1 MLLPPRPVIAFAI
14 AFIFGGVRVDS
25 DLSWSMLALWI
36 AVGAALGY
44 RLPRRQAVITGLT
57 YGSCL
62 GFAST
67 LYGYRGQLLFI
78 ERIAEILAGIV
89 IGGLCGAALTA
100 VGSLV
105 SQTIPDRKFDSSRG
119 AR

>member
-1 MLLPPRPVIAFAI
+1 MRLPPRPVMAFAI

-44 RLPRRQAVITGLT
+44 RLPSRKAVITGLV

-67 LYGYRGQLLFI
+67 FYGYRGNLLFV
-78 ERIAEILAGIV
+78 ERIAEIFAGVV
-89 IGGLCGAALTA
+89 IGGLCGALVTVGGSVASQA
-100 VGSLV
+100 VVGSGKNA
-105 SQTIPDRKFDSSRG
+105 QR
-119 AR
+119 